1 MKRKIFWMLLACAL
15 ACMPL
20 PVYTQDATPG
30 EVPLPGATAETPSEP
45 VDTPEPPS
53 EVTSEPTSESTP
65 LPTPGPDSTPEPT
78 SAPEETQEPANT
90 PGPADTPVPA
100 KAYLSHAGTF
110 LSGEPNEL
118 VAWCIEQQYTNV
130 TIYLTSSDVFE
141 IRDATAEQLAQLTF
155 TPDRTVFPDTEKVA
169 ILSSVSP
176 TGEQREGTVYLWVG
190 TRQQTPE
197 ETPLPETPEETP
209 KPADEPGKEPGSQPS
224 DQPGAPGM
232 GSGGGAGAKGGAG
245 GMSGAAVP
253 TRTVPHASSTEENV
267 VAYDGVELTIA
278 DEEMSALVLGG
289 ETLSLWLEAGDTTGC
304 FSAQLLDWNSETE
317 GVSNTLLLCA
327 DEAETMDGTRFT
339 WTFTGQAI
347 RKLQNSGIAYV
358 VLQTGDQVT
367 AISSAGCI
375 AGTIYTLWRTQGIP
389 SKEFTY
395 QVRMDGAQEATL
407 SVSVRG
413 DTHALTA
420 DTQADIYYYDVYTG
434 TIQLLD
440 APFGTQAA
448 LE

>member
-1 MKRKIFWMLLACAL
+1 MKRKIFWILLACAL

-20 PVYTQDATPG
+20 SASAQDATPG
-30 EVPLPGATAETPSEP
+30 EAPSPDVTAETPSEP
-45 VDTPEPPS
+45 MDTPESTS

-65 LPTPGPDSTPEPT
+65 LPTPGPDSTPEST
-78 SAPEETQEPANT
+78 SAPEETQEPAFT
-90 PGPADTPVPA
+90 PGPENTPVPA

-130 TIYLTSSDVFE
+130 TIYLTGSDVFE
-141 IRDATAEQLAQLTF
+141 IRNATEEQLAQLTF

-169 ILSSVSP
+169 ILSPVSP

-197 ETPLPETPEETP
+197 ETALPETPEETQ
-209 KPADEPGKEPGSQPS
+209 KPADESGKEPGSQPAG
-224 DQPGAPGM
+224 QPGTGG
-232 GSGGGAGAKGGAG
+232 GSGAGARGGAG

-278 DEEMSALVLGG
+278 EEEMSVLMLGG
-289 ETLSLWLEAGDTTGC
+289 ETLSLSLEAGDTAGC
-304 FSAQLLDWNSETE
+304 FSAQLLDWNSEKE

-327 DEAETMDGTRFT
+327 DETETMDGTCFT

-367 AISSAGCI
+367 VISSAGCI

-389 SKEFTY
+389 SREFTY
-395 QVRMDGAQEATL
+395 QVRMDGAQETAL
-407 SVSVRG
+407 LVSVRG
-413 DTHALTA
+413 DTYALTA
-420 DTQADIYYYDVYTG
+420 DTQEDIYYYDVYTG

-440 APFGTQAA
+440 ALFGTQAA